1 MMSYSVKHLKNF
13 LLMVVFLAFLFI
25 MFPLLNKASFVA
37 AQSIEFAGGSGN
49 PNDPFIITTAEQLD
63 NDLGS
68 EWEPIGSQA
77 NPFTGTLNG
86 NGFTISNLT
95 IQQSQTNDAGLFG
108 ATATN
113 AVITFVIL
121 KNVNI
126 NIADQDNVGAIV
138 GYNEGTIE
146 NSLAEGT
153 VKGNNSVGG
162 LIGYNNNGNITFLL
176 SKVTVEGKENVGG
189 VIGYN
194 HGGTIENAS
203 ATKNVQGTGNNVGGL
218 IGKSENGAIFNSTAA
233 GDVNGYFIL
242 VV

>member
-1 MMSYSVKHLKNF
+1 M
-13 LLMVVFLAFLFI
+13 
-25 MFPLLNKASFVA
+25 
-37 AQSIEFAGGSGN
+37 
-49 PNDPFIITTAEQLD
+49 
-63 NDLGS
+63 
-68 EWEPIGSQA
+68 
-77 NPFTGTLNG
+77 NG

-95 IQQSQTNDAGLFG
+95 IQQSQTNDVGLFG

-113 AVITFVIL
+113 SVIQYVIL

-146 NSLAEGT
+146 NSLTEGT
-153 VKGNNSVGG
+153 VKGNNFVGG

-176 SKVTVEGKENVGG
+176 STVTVEGKENVGG

-203 ATKNVQGTGNNVGGL
+203 ATKNVQGTGNNVG
-218 IGKSENGAIFNSTAA
+218 
-233 GDVNGYFIL
+233 
-242 VV
+242 